1 VGQAASLLTTAS
13 RRTAIRAA
21 ADVDNVRGIKM
32 SKIRR
37 AKLKGKQL
45 ARRLTGISTP
55 IGGLSWTP
63 PVDERDVAKKLLT
76 FLEDRRALFMPYNM
90 EVGPY
95 VVDSI
100 LEIRLRLTED
110 LEQISRSS
118 ILGESIAAMRASCRK
133 FLTETQDDPR
143 QLHHW
148 RMEGH
153 IWQAL
158 GELRAICGLHIARIA
173 CAYDLEIEEQLEPIL
188 PAEYEK
194 EGSEHTAKLRRGKP
208 RA

>member
-1 VGQAASLLTTAS
+1 
-13 RRTAIRAA
+13 
-21 ADVDNVRGIKM
+21 M
-32 SKIRR
+32 SKIKR

-45 ARRLTGISTP
+45 ARRLAGISTP

-63 PVDERDVAKKLLT
+63 PIDEREVAKKLLV
-76 FLEDRRALFMPYNM
+76 FLEDRRALYMPYNM
-90 EVGPY
+90 EVDPY

-100 LEIRLRLTED
+100 LEIRQRLTED

-118 ILGESIAAMRASCRK
+118 VLGESMAAMRASCRK

-143 QLHHW
+143 RVHHW

-158 GELRAICGLHIARIA
+158 GGLRAICGLHIARIA
-173 CAYDLEIEEQLEPIL
+173 CAYDLDIEEQLEPIL
-188 PAEYEK
+188 PPEPEK
-194 EGSEHTAKLRRGKP
+194 EILKPAAAPDAQKP
-208 RA
+208 RR

>member
-1 VGQAASLLTTAS
+1 
-13 RRTAIRAA
+13 
-21 ADVDNVRGIKM
+21 M
-32 SKIRR
+32 SKAKR

-45 ARRLTGISTP
+45 AQRLTGISTP

-63 PVDERDVAKKLLT
+63 PVDERDIAKQLLV

-90 EVGPY
+90 EVDSY

-100 LEIRLRLTED
+100 LEIRQRLTED
-110 LEQISRSS
+110 LEKISRSS
-118 ILGESIAAMRASCRK
+118 FLGESISAMRASCRK
-133 FLTETQDDPR
+133 YLTETQDGPR
-143 QLHHW
+143 RMHHW

-158 GELRAICGLHIARIA
+158 GELRAIFGIHIARIA
-173 CAYDLEIEEQLEPIL
+173 CAYDLEVEEQLEPIL

-194 EGSEHTAKLRRGKP
+194 ENHKPAAGRRRAKP
-208 RA
+208 RN

>member
-1 VGQAASLLTTAS
+1 
-13 RRTAIRAA
+13 
-21 ADVDNVRGIKM
+21 M
-32 SKIRR
+32 SKSRR

-45 ARRLTGISTP
+45 AGRLTGISTP
-55 IGGLSWTP
+55 IGGVSWTP
-63 PVDERDVAKKLLT
+63 PVDESDVAKKLLV
-76 FLEDRRALFMPYNM
+76 FLEDRRALFMPYNS
-90 EVGPY
+90 EVGIY

-100 LEIRLRLTED
+100 LEIRQRLTED

-118 ILGESIAAMRASCRK
+118 VLGESIAAIRASCRK

-143 QLHHW
+143 
-148 RMEGH
+148 RMYHSQVEGY

-194 EGSEHTAKLRRGKP
+194 EGSEPTAEQ
-208 RA
+208 